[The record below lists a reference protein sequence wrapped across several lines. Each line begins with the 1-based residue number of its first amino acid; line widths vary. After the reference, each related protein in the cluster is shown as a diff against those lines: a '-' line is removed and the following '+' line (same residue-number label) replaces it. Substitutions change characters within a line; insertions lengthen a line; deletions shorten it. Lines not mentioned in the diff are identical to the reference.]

1 MSKVIISTETAPAAI
16 GIYSQAVASNGVLY
30 ISGQI
35 PLVPSTMALVS
46 NDIGQ
51 QIDQVFQNLNAIC
64 LTAGTTLNQAIKF
77 TIYLTDLAH
86 FAKVNHYMEG
96 ILAAPYP
103 ARAVVEVSALPKGA
117 QVEIDAII
125 DLT

>member
-64 LTAGTTLNQAIKF
+64 LTAGTTLNLRRAPSTSRKTPSPTR
-77 TIYLTDLAH
+77 TIPIPRL
-86 FAKVNHYMEG
+86 M
-96 ILAAPYP
+96 
-103 ARAVVEVSALPKGA
+103 
-117 QVEIDAII
+117 
-125 DLT
+125 